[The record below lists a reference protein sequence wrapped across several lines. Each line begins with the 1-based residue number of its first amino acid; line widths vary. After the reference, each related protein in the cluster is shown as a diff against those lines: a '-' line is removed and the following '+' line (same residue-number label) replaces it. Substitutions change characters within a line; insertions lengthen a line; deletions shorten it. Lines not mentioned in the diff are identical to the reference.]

1 MNERPFYPNL
11 IIVGGTGRNSGKT
24 SFVCGLIEK
33 FRDELCITG
42 LKVSSI
48 YANEMAFHGYHDKF
62 EDKDIQIFRETN
74 TGSAKDTSRMLQSG
88 ADEAWFLSV
97 TDDNIGEGISRFWE
111 LKMKDSVIICES
123 NSLAKIVKPGL
134 FVMIRRNDQ
143 QPFKARV
150 TDLQEY
156 ADLLIDF
163 DDGPFAPM
171 IDKIKFNEQGW
182 FVDE

>member
-1 MNERPFYPNL
+1 
-11 IIVGGTGRNSGKT
+11 
-24 SFVCGLIEK
+24 
-33 FRDELCITG
+33 
-42 LKVSSI
+42 
-48 YANEMAFHGYHDKF
+48 
-62 EDKDIQIFRETN
+62 
-74 TGSAKDTSRMLQSG
+74 
-88 ADEAWFLSV
+88 
-97 TDDNIGEGISRFWE
+97 
-111 LKMKDSVIICES
+111 
-123 NSLAKIVKPGL
+123 
-134 FVMIRRNDQ
+134 MIRRNDQ

>member
-33 FRDELCITG
+33 FRDDLRITG
-42 LKVSSI
+42 LKVSAV
-48 YANEMAFHGYHDKF
+48 YADEGAFHGSHEKF

-74 TGSAKDTSRMLQSG
+74 TISHKDTSRMLQSG
-88 ADEAWFLSV
+88 ADEAWFLSAS
-97 TDDNIGEGISRFWE
+97 DEKIGEGMTRFLE
-111 LKMKDSVIICES
+111 LIKKDSVIICES
-123 NSLAKIVKPGL
+123 NSLAKVVKPGF

-143 QPFKARV
+143 KPFKSRV
-150 TDLQEY
+150 TDLEGY

-163 DDGPFAPM
+163 DDGPFARM

-182 FVDE
+182 FVAE

>member
-11 IIVGGTGRNSGKT
+11 MIVGGTGRNSGKT

-33 FRDELCITG
+33 FRDDLRIIG
-42 LKVSSI
+42 LKVSAI
-48 YANEMAFHGYHDKF
+48 YADEGAFHGSHEKF

-74 TGSAKDTSRMLQSG
+74 AGSRKDTSRMLQSG

-97 TDDNIGEGISRFWE
+97 TDDNIGEGMTRFLE
-111 LKMKDSVIICES
+111 QINEDSVIICES
-123 NSLAKIVKPGL
+123 NSLAKVIKPGL
-134 FVMIRRNDQ
+134 FIMIKRNDQ

-150 TDLQEY
+150 TDLEKY

-163 DDGPFAPM
+163 DDGPFARM

-182 FVDE
+182 FVAE